1 MNAVDK
7 ACVGGL
13 RMNEVDTVNAL
24 HYIVDGCHNYYRI
37 NGKDQLVVAGSRE
50 EAGVF
55 SFAEANQRIGGG
67 KKAHFYSAIP
77 VGEMEP
83 ATIDFQSAEVDM
95 VYPYEK
101 AEKETMTLIVDKK
114 ELRHTIPGV
123 EEVRDS
129 EEKQNHAEVCDAEM
143 KMSLPYDMKS
153 MDWHAYLTHFCYIAS
168 HIHDYQDE
176 LNQALSDIDM
186 QICDI
191 MHYIEI
197 YNLEADDSIRM
208 VDLLKECREQ
218 RRDVKDEM
226 LRVECFQRAI
236 GSSSNIAKVK
246 DSMKQLQKLSFRMY
260 HPRKLQELFENC
272 PEKTIRNRKLLRALE
287 QNTCMDIEK
296 EYFEE
301 NSTEYGAKE
310 EEAMVEHTRQKT
322 AFDGKR
328 NNWMQFAREQAA
340 FYANVEQY
348 IYNLQDDLAELDR
361 EMEQT
366 LYEIENANYNVTQG
380 YKVFKHLKELRNAG
394 KEKQKELDCLYILT
408 ERFDCSA
415 MADAME
421 ACASEM
427 ESVLAE
433 EEQAKK

>member
-1 MNAVDK
+1 MSEA
-7 ACVGGL
+7 G
-13 RMNEVDTVNAL
+13 TVNGL

-55 SFAEANQRIGGG
+55 SFMEANQRIGGG

-77 VGEMEP
+77 VEEKELLM
-83 ATIDFQSAEVDM
+83 IDFESTELDTEELMYTMPEV
-95 VYPYEK
+95 EK
-101 AEKETMTLIVDKK
+101 
-114 ELRHTIPGV
+114 
-123 EEVRDS
+123 VRDL
-129 EEKQNHAEVCDAEM
+129 EEKQNDSEACNEEIRM
-143 KMSLPYDMKS
+143 FLPYDMKS
-153 MDWHAYLTHFCYIAS
+153 MDWHEYLTHFCYIVS
-168 HIHDYQDE
+168 NIHNYQDE

-197 YNLEADDSIRM
+197 YDLDADDSIYM

-226 LRVECFQRAI
+226 LRVECFQKAI
-236 GSSSNIAKVK
+236 GTSSNIAKAK
-246 DSMKQLQKLSFRMY
+246 DSIKQMNKLSARIY
-260 HPRKLQELFENC
+260 YPRKLQKLFENC
-272 PEKTIRNRKLLRALE
+272 PEKTMRYNKLLRAFE
-287 QNTCMDIEK
+287 YNTCMDIEK
-296 EYFEE
+296 EYCEKDS
-301 NSTEYGAKE
+301 NGYGTE
-310 EEAMVEHTRQKT
+310 EEGVMAEHTKQKT
-322 AFDGKR
+322 VFDGKL
-328 NNWMQFAREQAA
+328 NNWLQFAKQQAE
-340 FYANVEQY
+340 FFANAEQY
-348 IYNLQDDLAELDR
+348 IYNLQADMNELDR

-380 YKVFKHLKELRNAG
+380 YKVFKHLKELRNIG

-415 MADAME
+415 MAEAME
-421 ACASEM
+421 ACVSGL

-433 EEQAKK
+433 PEQDKK